1 MNGNSMTANH
11 LEHEIK
17 TFPGDWADLM
27 LPVVMVQA
35 VATVAV

>member
-1 MNGNSMTANH
+1 MTANH

-17 TFPGDWADLM
+17 TFPGDCGDLM
-27 LPVVMVQA
+27 LPVEMVQA